1 MRKTQIDSFMAVQIF
16 ETFAKTISNLPSECV
31 LKALDSECKMLELDH
46 ENHRLDGFDDALSI
60 FSFRQFLRM
69 AREGRAMQCVK
80 RLPLDHIEFYKETI
94 VRLVHAGEIPKMAME
109 QFDYTFVSTVNS

>member
-1 MRKTQIDSFMAVQIF
+1 MRKTQNDSFMAVQLF

-31 LKALDSECKMLELDH
+31 LKALDSECKMLEMDN
-46 ENHRLDGFDDALSI
+46 ENHPLDGFDDALSI

-69 AREGRAMQCVK
+69 AQEGRAMQCVK

-94 VRLVHAGEIPKMAME
+94 VRLVHGKELPESAMQAFDDVFTAGGG
-109 QFDYTFVSTVNS
+109 

>member
-1 MRKTQIDSFMAVQIF
+1 MRDIGNDNFMAVQRF
-16 ETFAKTISNLPSECV
+16 ETFAKAISRMPSECV

-46 ENHRLDGFDDALSI
+46 ENHRLDEFDDALSI

-69 AREGRAMQCVK
+69 AREGQAMQCVK

-94 VRLVHAGEIPKMAME
+94 VRLVHAGEIPQMAMN
-109 QFDYTFVSTVNS
+109 QFDYTFVSTVDG